1 MAKIFISY
9 DRASKDVVEELVKDL
24 TADDHKI
31 WFDQHLTGGHK
42 WWDNILSEI
51 RKCEI
56 FVAALTP
63 ASLDSRACQREAKY
77 AKDVQRILL
86 PVRLSDKVSPNSLPP
101 ELSELQW
108 VDYTRLDKQ
117 ALISLQR
124 TLRNLSATPPLP
136 DPLPDLPPVPISYL
150 SSLRAKIETDTQLQL
165 QDQIQLLFELRRQ
178 IRNGDP
184 AKEIMDLLQRLKN
197 RGDLFAVVSQ
207 DIDDLIRDIGREFP
221 IGDRIPPPE
230 PEPPGLDED
239 DEPPKP
245 LFAAAPVPPEPSV
258 LDLPVRPSTSEVL
271 PGSGGG
277 GELSEAKK
285 IHLRFLDKKAIFTIS
300 LLAIIVAIIGFFSIT
315 QPSQSPN
322 AFPLQADIISSTY
335 PLQVKVLGAIYTVSD
350 RKLKF
355 DLKITNAGKKPV
367 RLGEFQ
373 SAGVRFLNPD
383 VYTSKLSYPENL
395 VADHGLSLSDD
406 SPIPPGAT
414 RELTVSIQDTRQ
426 SDRLSYDVNK
436 SPPSLLYF
444 FDPLGSRYEVDIGGF
459 VRTRS

>member
-1 MAKIFISY
+1 MILYVTSAGNS
-9 DRASKDVVEELVKDL
+9 RLVTEYRLQSLNRQGWTKMTSRQSRYL
-24 TADDHKI
+24 QPHPFLPSRRSSTFPLGQARPKYC
-31 WFDQHLTGGHK
+31 L
-42 WWDNILSEI
+42 
-51 RKCEI
+51 
-56 FVAALTP
+56 AA
-63 ASLDSRACQREAKY
+63 AEA
-77 AKDVQRILL
+77 
-86 PVRLSDKVSPNSLPP
+86 VSC
-101 ELSELQW
+101 
-108 VDYTRLDKQ
+108 
-117 ALISLQR
+117 
-124 TLRNLSATPPLP
+124 
-136 DPLPDLPPVPISYL
+136 
-150 SSLRAKIETDTQLQL
+150 
-165 QDQIQLLFELRRQ
+165 RRQ
-178 IRNGDP
+178 RKSI
-184 AKEIMDLLQRLKN
+184 
-197 RGDLFAVVSQ
+197 FA
-207 DIDDLIRDIGREFP
+207 F
-221 IGDRIPPPE
+221 
-230 PEPPGLDED
+230 
-239 DEPPKP
+239 
-245 LFAAAPVPPEPSV
+245 
-258 LDLPVRPSTSEVL
+258 ST
-271 PGSGGG
+271 
-277 GELSEAKK
+277 
-285 IHLRFLDKKAIFTIS
+285 KKAIFTIS

-322 AFPLQADIISSTY
+322 AFLLQADIISSTY

-414 RELTVSIQDTRQ
+414 REITVSIQDTRQ